1 MCVWDLEQEAVNVP
15 KRGGGE
21 LGAKQDLLQNQENR
35 E

>member
-15 KRGGGE
+15 KRGGE